1 MEQVQ
6 EMGKLNE
13 LIVKETKRENGTTRI
28 QISFENCISKTDQS
42 QIDST
47 DVNKLIARHSPQE
60 LDLFL
65 SMRNAH
71 RQEIV
76 GQDFSKEPD
85 LQTAMNEVY
94 RLKQI
99 FSELEPDLKQQ
110 FKNVKEFVTFVDN
123 PDNAEKLVKLGLLTK
138 KQVEDVQQTAEK
150 TPSKPAE
157 PPAQQ

>member
-99 FSELEPDLKQQ
+99 FSEL
-110 FKNVKEFVTFVDN
+110 
-123 PDNAEKLVKLGLLTK
+123 
-138 KQVEDVQQTAEK
+138 
-150 TPSKPAE
+150 
-157 PPAQQ
+157 